1 MRLCIPRVSWWRM
14 AVARRN
20 FAFCLLPEF
29 SMMAF
34 TTAVDLLRIANRAT
48 GIEMY
53 SWTLVSRD
61 GQPVSASTGVRVEV
75 DRDLK
80 SMQRDTLG
88 GDLPDITFVCAGMRV
103 ESYAFPDLK
112 DWLRS
117 LAKRQRGIG
126 GICTGAWVLADA
138 GLLDDR
144 RCTIHWENI
153 PGFAETFPEVQVAPL
168 LCEIDGDIYTSAG
181 GTASLDLVLHIIGQD
196 FDEET
201 VTRVCE
207 MSLVDRNRDIHD
219 RQRLPLGARVGHHD
233 GKLLSVVQ
241 LMESSLSEPLSLE
254 NISGRVGLSRRHV
267 ERLFRLYLGRS
278 PARYYLEIRLDRARQ
293 LLRQTSLPVI
303 EIAIACGFVSAS
315 HFSKCYR
322 ETYGCS
328 PQSERVRTPVGQ
340 GKRVAVK
347 PVEIAS

>member
-1 MRLCIPRVSWWRM
+1 MRIAGL
-14 AVARRN
+14 ARRN
-20 FAFCLLPEF
+20 FVFFLLPEF

-48 GIEMY
+48 GVEMY

-61 GQPVSASTGVRVEV
+61 GLPVAASTGVRLEV
-75 DRDLK
+75 DFDLK
-80 SMQRDTLG
+80 TMQRNALAG
-88 GDLPDITFVCAGMRV
+88 ELPDIAFVCGGIRV
-103 ESYAFPDLK
+103 ESYSYPDLK

-117 LAKRQRGIG
+117 LARRKRGIG

-138 GLLDDR
+138 GLLDNR

-153 PGFAETFPEVQVAPL
+153 PGFSERFPEAQVAPH

-181 GTASLDLVLHIIGQD
+181 GTASLDLVLHIIRQD
-196 FDEET
+196 FDEAT
-201 VTRVCE
+201 VARVCE
-207 MSLVDRNRDIHD
+207 MGLVDRMRDIHD

-233 GKLLSVVQ
+233 TKLLSVVQ

-254 NISGRVGLSRRHV
+254 EISSRVGLSRRHV

-322 ETYGCS
+322 ETYNCS
-328 PQSERVRTPVGQ
+328 PQSER
-340 GKRVAVK
+340 
-347 PVEIAS
+347 ASLVSGRNQSPPRRPAAARQ

>member
-1 MRLCIPRVSWWRM
+1 MGNCTL
-14 AVARRN
+14 ARRN
-20 FAFCLLPEF
+20 FVFFLLPEF

-34 TTAVDLLRIANRAT
+34 TSAVDLLRIANRAT
-48 GIEMY
+48 GIDMY

-61 GQPVSASTGVRVEV
+61 GQPVAASTDVRIEV

-88 GDLPDITFVCAGMRV
+88 GEAPDIAFVCGGLRV
-103 ESYAFPDLK
+103 ENYCYPDLK

-117 LAKRQRGIG
+117 LAKRKRGVG
-126 GICTGAWVLADA
+126 GLCTGAWVLADA
-138 GLLDDR
+138 GLMDGR
-144 RCTIHWENI
+144 NGTIHWENI
-153 PGFAETFPEVQVAPL
+153 PGFSEHFPEANVAPH

-201 VTRVCE
+201 VARVCE
-207 MSLVDRNRDIHD
+207 MGLVDRMRDIHD

-233 GKLLSVVQ
+233 SKLLSVVQ
-241 LMESSLSEPLSLE
+241 LMESNLSEPLSLE
-254 NISGRVGLSRRHV
+254 DISHKVGLSRRHV

-322 ETYGCS
+322 EAYGCS
-328 PQSERVRTPVGQ
+328 PQSERAKPAGAQ
-340 GKRVAVK
+340 QKRAARQVSATA
-347 PVEIAS
+347 P

>member
-1 MRLCIPRVSWWRM
+1 M
-14 AVARRN
+14 ARRN
-20 FAFCLLPEF
+20 FVFFLLPEF

-48 GIEMY
+48 GVEMY

-61 GQPVSASTGVRVEV
+61 GQPVAASTGVRVEV

-88 GDLPDITFVCAGMRV
+88 GEAPDITFVCGGIRV
-103 ESYAFPDLK
+103 ESYSYGELK
-112 DWLRS
+112 NWLRS
-117 LAKRQRGIG
+117 LAKRGRGIG

-138 GLLDDR
+138 GLLDGR

-153 PGFAETFPEVQVAPL
+153 PGFSEHFPEAQVAPH
-168 LCEIDGDIYTSAG
+168 LCEIDAEIYTSAG
-181 GTASLDLVLHIIGQD
+181 GTSSLDLILHIIGRD

-201 VTRVCE
+201 VARVCE
-207 MSLVDRNRDIHD
+207 MSLVDRMRDIHD

-233 GKLLSVVQ
+233 SKLLSVVQ
-241 LMESSLSEPLSLE
+241 LMESNLSEPLSLE
-254 NISGRVGLSRRHV
+254 DISHKVGLSRRHV

-322 ETYGCS
+322 EAYGCS
-328 PQSERVRTPVGQ
+328 PQSERAKPAGAQ
-340 GKRVAVK
+340 QKRAARQVSATA
-347 PVEIAS
+347 P